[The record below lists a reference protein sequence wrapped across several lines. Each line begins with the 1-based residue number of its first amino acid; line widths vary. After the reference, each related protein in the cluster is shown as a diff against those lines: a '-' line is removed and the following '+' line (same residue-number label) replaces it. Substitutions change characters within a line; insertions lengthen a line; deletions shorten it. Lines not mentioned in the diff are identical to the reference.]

1 MAALEDSSF
10 GRLIGV
16 LVSPGKTFRSIAA
29 RPTWGA
35 ALVVLILA
43 VTALGFVTAKRTDY
57 RDVITRSVAESGRDV
72 PADALDRQI
81 SFMEKAGP
89 YFSLVGSVFVILITL
104 FSALLYWVGFKLL
117 GADFSYKSGFSVV
130 LHAGMPVVVSSL
142 LSLPVVLS
150 RVRLGYDDV
159 KSGSFL
165 QSNLAFLAPEGAR
178 AWVTALYASADFFA
192 VWSLILSVIGF
203 KAISRLSTQAVAV
216 TVVVISLLFV
226 AVRVG
231 LAALR

>member
-10 GRLIGV
+10 GRLVGV

-35 ALVVLILA
+35 ALIVLILA
-43 VTALGFVTAKRTDY
+43 ITALGFVTAQRTDY
-57 RDVITRSVAESGRDV
+57 RDVITRSVAESGREV
-72 PADALDRQI
+72 PPEALEQQI
-81 SFMEKAGP
+81 SIMQKAGP
-89 YFSLVGSVFVILITL
+89 YFSLGSCVFVTLIVL
-104 FSALLYWVGFKLL
+104 FSALLYWIFFKLL
-117 GADFSYKSGFSVV
+117 GGDFSYKSSLAVV
-130 LHAGMPVVVSSL
+130 LHAGMPVVVSTL

-150 RVRLGYDDV
+150 RAHLGYDDV

-203 KAISRLSTQAVAV
+203 KAVSRLSTQAVAV
-216 TVVVISLLFV
+216 TVVVITLLFV

>member
-1 MAALEDSSF
+1 MAALEDSPF

-16 LVSPGKTFRSIAA
+16 LVSPGKTFRSIAG

-35 ALVVLILA
+35 ALITLILA
-43 VTALGFVTAKRTDY
+43 TTVLGFVTAQRTDY

-72 PADALDRQI
+72 PAEALDRQI

-89 YFSLVGSVFVILITL
+89 YFSLAGSVFVILITL
-104 FSALLYWVGFKLL
+104 FSALLYWVAFKLL
-117 GADFSYKSGFSVV
+117 GGEFSYKSSFSVV
-130 LHAGMPVVVSSL
+130 LHAGMPVVVSVL

-150 RVRLGYDDV
+150 RARLGYDDV

-203 KAISRLSTQAVAV
+203 KALSRLSTQAVAV

-231 LAALR
+231 LATLR

>member
-16 LVSPGKTFRSIAA
+16 LVSPGKTFQSIAA

-35 ALVVLILA
+35 ALAALLLA
-43 VTALGFVTAKRTDY
+43 VTALGFVTASRTDY
-57 RDVITRSVAESGRDV
+57 RDVMTRSVAESGREV
-72 PADALDRQI
+72 PADALERQI

-89 YFSLVGSVFVILITL
+89 WFSLAGSVVLIVLTL
-104 FSALLYWVGFKLL
+104 FSALLYWMAFKLL
-117 GADFSYKSGFSVV
+117 GGDFSYKSGLSVV
-130 LHAGMPVVVSSL
+130 LHAGMPVVVSIL

-150 RVRLGYDDV
+150 RGRLGYEDV

-165 QSNLAFLAPEGAR
+165 QSNLAFLAPEGSK

-192 VWSLILSVIGF
+192 IWSLILSVIGF
-203 KAISRLSTQAVAV
+203 KAVSRLSTQAVAV

>member
-35 ALVVLILA
+35 ALAVLLLA
-43 VTALGFVTAKRTDY
+43 VTALGFVTAS
-57 RDVITRSVAESGRDV
+57 IAESGRDV
-72 PADALDRQI
+72 PADALERQI

-89 YFSLVGSVFVILITL
+89 YFSLAGSVVLILLTL
-104 FSALLYWVGFKLL
+104 FSALLYWMAFKLL
-117 GADFSYKSGFSVV
+117 GGEFSYKSSLSVV
-130 LHAGMPVVVSSL
+130 LHAGMPVVVSIL
-142 LSLPVVLS
+142 LSLPVILS
-150 RVRLGYDDV
+150 RGRLGYDDV

-165 QSNLAFLAPEGAR
+165 QSNLAFLAPEGSK

-192 VWSLILSVIGF
+192 IWSLILSVIGF
-203 KAISRLSTQAVAV
+203 KAVSRLSTQAVAV

-231 LAALR
+231 LATLR

>member
-1 MAALEDSSF
+1 MAALEDSAF
-10 GRLIGV
+10 GRLVGV
-16 LVSPGKTFRSIAA
+16 LVSPVKTFRSIAA

-35 ALVVLILA
+35 ALATLVIAITL
-43 VTALGFVTAKRTDY
+43 LGFVSASRTDY
-57 RDVITRSVAESGRDV
+57 RDVMTRSAAASGRDV
-72 PADALDRQI
+72 PADMLERQVT
-81 SFMEKAGP
+81 FMEKAGKW
-89 YFSLVGSVFVILITL
+89 FSLAGSVVVVVLTL
-104 FSALLYWVGFKLL
+104 FSALLYWIFFKLL
-117 GADFSYKSGFSVV
+117 GGDFSYKSSFSVV
-130 LHAGMPVVVSSL
+130 LHAGMPVVVSTL
-142 LSLPVVLS
+142 LSLPVILS
-150 RVRLGYDDV
+150 RTRLGYDDV

-203 KAISRLSTQAVAV
+203 KAVSRLSTQAVAV